1 LVKGD
6 VELLGVEFEEASIER
21 ASLAVV
27 GRGGG
32 QEAIITAKIDVV
44 AKVGETFGEREVDIQ
59 TKRKKQ
65 NKINEHLGN
74 TRIKR
79 HDLTLRLDL
88 FGWTVLFSQ
97 RKYSDRILCGLCTAS
112 GPSRDIHVG
121 RALGEVGG
129 FSSF

>member
-1 LVKGD
+1 LVEGD
-6 VELLGVEFEEASIER
+6 VELLGIEFEEASVER

-44 AKVGETFGEREVDIQ
+44 TKVGETFGEREIDIQ

-74 TRIKR
+74 TQIE
-79 HDLTLRLDL
+79 
-88 FGWTVLFSQ
+88 
-97 RKYSDRILCGLCTAS
+97 
-112 GPSRDIHVG
+112 DI
-121 RALGEVGG
+121 A
-129 FSSF
+129 